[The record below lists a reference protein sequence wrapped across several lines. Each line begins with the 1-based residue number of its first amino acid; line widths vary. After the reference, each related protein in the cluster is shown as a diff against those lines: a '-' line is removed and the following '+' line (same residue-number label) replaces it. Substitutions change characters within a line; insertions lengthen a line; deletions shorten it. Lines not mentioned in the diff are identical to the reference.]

1 MANKRTL
8 PGPIAIL
15 MIVIIIAAVCTW
27 LLPAG
32 EYNKLSVSGQSF
44 TLVSE
49 GGETNLPLTQKNIG
63 QPWDQYHPAKIC

>member
-49 GGETNLPLTQKNIG
+49 VFLQVILLFDNLN
-63 QPWDQYHPAKIC
+63 